1 MLLDKEERIKA
12 NSDYDVGD
20 YVDGIEDDDDDDV
33 TKPSRSHSFIVAL
46 T

>member
-1 MLLDKEERIKA
+1 MKA

>member
-1 MLLDKEERIKA
+1 MKA

-20 YVDGIEDDDDDDV
+20 YVDGIEDDDDDDDDV
-33 TKPSRSHSFIVAL
+33 AKPPRSHSFIVAL

>member
-1 MLLDKEERIKA
+1 MKA

-33 TKPSRSHSFIVAL
+33 AEPPRSHSFIVAL

>member
-1 MLLDKEERIKA
+1 MKA

-20 YVDGIEDDDDDDV
+20 YVDGIEDDDDDDDDDDDV
-33 TKPSRSHSFIVAL
+33 AEPPRSHSFIVAL